1 MPREKVTVV
10 EVGLR
15 DGLQM
20 LPKTMPTENKVA
32 WLEAERASGVQ
43 HFEAASFVPP
53 KLLPQMADAAA
64 VVRHAKRHS
73 DLMVSAL
80 VPNLKGALAAMEAGV
95 DMLVV
100 PVSASEGH
108 SRANVRRTPDEMVDE
123 VRRICEARDGRAAA
137 RKNYTGVATAFGCT
151 IQGVVSE
158 DEVVRIASAVSKRRR

>member
-20 LPKTMPTENKVA
+20 LPKTMPTANKVA

-100 PVSASEGH
+100 PVSASE
-108 SRANVRRTPDEMVDE
+108 
-123 VRRICEARDGRAAA
+123 
-137 RKNYTGVATAFGCT
+137 ATAAPTCGELQT
-151 IQGVVSE
+151 
-158 DEVVRIASAVSKRRR
+158 KW